1 MMIQIIKKNCK
12 DMHQIYNDI
21 KWMAV
26 EEDLI
31 NYYAKRQN
39 SIIEKPNNIRI
50 DEIILQELSG
60 FKSKGIT
67 IKPKREFLEQRVIK

>member
-1 MMIQIIKKNCK
+1 
-12 DMHQIYNDI
+12 MHQIYNDI